1 MPAHARRVAN
11 VPATIFAGHG
21 AGSAISSYRDEKENL
36 IKRLRRIEGQVRG
49 LQKMVEQEKY
59 CVDIL
64 VQIAAVRSA
73 LDRVGL
79 ILLERHTRGCVA
91 KAIRDGDDQ
100 ERAIAELTDV
110 MRRFVK

>member
-1 MPAHARRVAN
+1 M
-11 VPATIFAGHG
+11 
-21 AGSAISSYRDEKENL
+21 SSYEHDKADL
-36 IKRLRRIEGQVRG
+36 LKRLRRIEGQVRG
-49 LQKMVEQEKY
+49 LQRMVEQDKY

-79 ILLERHTRGCVA
+79 ILLEDHTRGCVA
-91 KAIRDGDDQ
+91 RAVRDGDGDG
-100 ERAIAELTDV
+100 AIRELADV